1 MTQALQNEVE
11 SLKKEVADMRAD
23 IKDLVDAWNT
33 ARGVTSFVKWVGS
46 LAAGAAILYNFITHA
61 GPK

>member
-11 SLKKEVADMRAD
+11 SLKKEVSDMRAD

-46 LAAGAAILYNFITHA
+46 LAAGAAILYNFITH

>member
-1 MTQALQNEVE
+1 MSQALQQEVE

-33 ARGVTSFVKWVGS
+33 ARGVTAFVKWVGS
-46 LAAGAAILYNFITHA
+46 IAAGAAILYNVLTH
-61 GPK
+61 GVPK

>member
-1 MTQALQNEVE
+1 MTARLEAEVE
-11 SLKKEVADMRAD
+11 NLKKDIADMRSD
-23 IKDLVDAWNT
+23 IKDLVEAWNT

-46 LAAGAAILYNFITHA
+46 IAAGVVILYNFIFHV